1 VASKTPPQPPASK
14 AKVRTTQDPIP
25 AKRAEAITIFDA
37 QTSELISRIRP
48 AAETIECAFHP
59 FQPLLV
65 AAFENHLLRRLRREV
80 G

>member
-1 VASKTPPQPPASK
+1 MNSNQPWRRRLRHSHPPA
-14 AKVRTTQDPIP
+14 TQDPIP